1 MCNLHFFSLLLV
13 SLPLSLQM
21 IQADMELLA
30 GDDSYEYYDPEKL
43 REYDSYYDHDEDE
56 EETKEEEDEED
67 GHKHQG
73 ENASNLTENYY
84 RWE

>member
-1 MCNLHFFSLLLV
+1 
-13 SLPLSLQM
+13 M

-43 REYDSYYDHDEDE
+43 REYDSYYEDE
-56 EETKEEEDEED
+56 EETEEEDEED

-73 ENASNLTENYY
+73 EDASNLTENYY
-84 RWE
+84 RWERKWPFYFSFI

>member
-43 REYDSYYDHDEDE
+43 REYDSYYEDE
-56 EETKEEEDEED
+56 EETEEEDEED